1 MHDGSSAQ
9 NKMSSGPVLGP
20 SIEQLREMAA
30 RQQQQIEM
38 QQQQLVAKEQR
49 LKYLK
54 QQEYQHH
61 QMASEYD
68 RLRRLREKV
77 ESQELKLKKLRA
89 LRGQPD
95 NANVNNNATLFNDL
109 DSIRLLFN
117 EKEKEL
123 AMAVTKVDEL
133 TAQLEEL
140 RSGKVNLNYPPQVVE
155 LEKLRRE
162 LAYRRQLN
170 EQQNNMIA
178 QQRAQLSMGQEEMA
192 RIDRRIA
199 ELQDRLTRKRMMNQ
213 QLANQINAAT
223 TAKQA
228 QLRAIQAGLSNKN
241 KSKPV
246 STVEPFQRS
255 IVSPPQQNDNHHVSA
270 EDLKPIAIH
279 HQDNDAIIANKNFD
293 PKYQTLPYNTKFGH
307 LNNAKAHKIEQLK
320 LEKENNNVGFS
331 EGLPRPPPPMYQ
343 GGPGGPGVRPSSDY
357 QGNYGGQGVGVVAPL
372 PPADSSL
379 TVPISL
385 SKPVSSVTPVFTN
398 NSVGES
404 GDVFSSPTL
413 HSTPIAASGTPSSES
428 PTKLRPALPPKPVMS
443 SGGPMPPPRHSP
455 VPPVHGEDGT
465 SVDDEDLPPPPP
477 TSEPPIDSP
486 TPDSDVLNG
495 NKDLCVDVSQT
506 LNLNDSGLKVSTTSS
521 ESAQSVHISMNRR
534 FEMPPAFHFPED
546 EAPPSDLI
554 SGSEYPMLPRDVT
567 DNASMFPMVNQIYK
581 EFQDLGFEEKEQ
593 LLSRSPEESDEYS
606 PDTVP
611 EFEPIPSVHD
621 RPGVKSIIQM
631 SKRGNVKITGQTRHN
646 RTVSFDPLALLLD
659 ASLEGELDLVMKTA
673 AEVTDPSAANDEGIT
688 ALHNAI
694 CAGHLD
700 IVQFLVEFG
709 CDVNAQDSD
718 GWTPLHCAASCNN
731 LAMVRFLV
739 EHGACIFATTLSDHE
754 TAAEKCEEDEEGFDG
769 CSEYLYHIQ
778 EKLGIMNEG
787 IVFAV
792 YTYDAV
798 NSDELCFDEGEKMMV
813 LRKGDELEKEWWWTR
828 KDGGDSIEGYIPRN
842 LIGLYPRVKR
852 LPNNNGQQPMEE

>member
-9 NKMSSGPVLGP
+9 NKMSSGPGQGP
-20 SIEQLREMAA
+20 SIEQLRGMAA
-30 RQQQQIEM
+30 RQQHQIEM

-133 TAQLEEL
+133 TGQLDEL

-255 IVSPPQQNDNHHVSA
+255 LVSPPQQNDNHHVSA
-270 EDLKPIAIH
+270 EDLKPAAIH
-279 HQDNDAIIANKNFD
+279 HPDNEAIIANKNFD

-307 LNNAKAHKIEQLK
+307 LNNSKAHKIEQLK
-320 LEKENNNVGFS
+320 LEKENNNIGFS

-343 GGPGGPGVRPSSDY
+343 GGPGARPGSDY
-357 QGNYGGQGVGVVAPL
+357 QANFGGSQGVGVVAPL
-372 PPADSSL
+372 PPAD
-379 TVPISL
+379 P
-385 SKPVSSVTPVFTN
+385 KPVSSVAP
-398 NSVGES
+398 
-404 GDVFSSPTL
+404 VFSSGEPGAVFSPPQL
-413 HSTPIAASGTPSSES
+413 SSTPIASGPGPQSSES
-428 PTKLRPALPPKPVMS
+428 PTKLRPALPPKPVMT
-443 SGGPMPPPRHSP
+443 SGGQVPPVRQSP

-477 TSEPPIDSP
+477 TSEPPNDSP
-486 TPDSDVLNG
+486 TPDSDILNG

-506 LNLNDSGLKVSTTSS
+506 VNLNDSGLKVSTSS
-521 ESAQSVHISMNRR
+521 SDSAQSVHISMNRR

-554 SGSEYPMLPRDVT
+554 SGAEYPMLMRDVT
-567 DNASMFPMVNQIYK
+567 DNAAMFPMVNQIYK

-606 PDTVP
+606 PDNVP
-611 EFEPIPSVHD
+611 EFDPIPSVND
-621 RPGVKSIIQM
+621 SRVGVKSIIQM

-659 ASLEGELDLVMKTA
+659 ASLEGELDLVRKTA

-731 LAMVRFLV
+731 LGMVRFLV

-778 EKLGIMNEG
+778 EKLGIMNDG

-798 NSDELCFDEGEKMMV
+798 NSDELCFDDGESMMV
-813 LRKGDELEKEWWWTR
+813 LRKGDELEKEWWWT
-828 KDGGDSIEGYIPRN
+828 KKEGGDSIEGYIPRN

-852 LPNNNGQQPMEE
+852 LPNNGHQQQPMEE